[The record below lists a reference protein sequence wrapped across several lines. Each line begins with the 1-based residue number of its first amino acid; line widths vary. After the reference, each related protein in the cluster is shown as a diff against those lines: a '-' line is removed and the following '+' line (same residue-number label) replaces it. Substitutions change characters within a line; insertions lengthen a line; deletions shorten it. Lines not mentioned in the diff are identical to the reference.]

1 MEKWEI
7 VKQKQRTRITQS
19 ELAIRENL
27 RHRLRYPGRELDL
40 KTKDFIGPDET
51 QLFISQS

>member
-1 MEKWEI
+1 MLEPVHGKMRDRLPEA
-7 VKQKQRTRITQS
+7 TQ
-19 ELAIRENL
+19 IRENL
-27 RHRLRYPGRELDL
+27 RHKLRYPGRVLDL